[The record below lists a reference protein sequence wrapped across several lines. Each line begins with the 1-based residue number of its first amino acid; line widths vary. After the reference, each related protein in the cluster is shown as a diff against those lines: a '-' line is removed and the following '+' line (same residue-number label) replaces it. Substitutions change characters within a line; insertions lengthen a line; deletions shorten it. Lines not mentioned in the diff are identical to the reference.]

1 VANSDDVFLKSLGVD
16 PSAASAGGSPVKGYA
31 LGMSPNIGKAV
42 PGPGTYYTG
51 GVTLPGQPTVAV
63 DKAGGS
69 GADGRVFFF
78 EEALVNGEVKKNV
91 RLVLDL
97 GKVIY
102 LSVAGV
108 SLPVQQLTA
117 MKLNFDDHKPKSLS
131 PGVKQMSLGMV
142 GQVPGVWTEFLPV
155 AAAPALP
162 TLTFSIKPPPAPVGV
177 VSNPAVA
184 PYKHAISHLKVWQ
197 EPPPGVSDPAL
208 PSQNQYPTLDNA
220 LSADTTAGALDDLL
234 AKVSGEPSLLS
245 MFAPSPQ
252 SALVPAQFSAV
263 VPTAHPP
270 KPLANRR
277 GAIWIE
283 GAE

>member
-1 VANSDDVFLKSLGVD
+1 
-16 PSAASAGGSPVKGYA
+16 
-31 LGMSPNIGKAV
+31 MSPNIGKAA

-117 MKLNFDDHKPKSLS
+117 MKLNFDDRKPKSLS

-142 GQVPGVWTEFLPV
+142 GQMPGVWTEFLPE
-155 AAAPALP
+155 AAAPSLP
-162 TLTFSIKPPPAPVGV
+162 TLTFSIKPLTAPVGV
-177 VSNPAVA
+177 ASNPSVTH
-184 PYKHAISHLKVWQ
+184 YEHALPHLKGWQ
-197 EPPPGVSDPAL
+197 APPSGTWLACPPPGVSDPAL
-208 PSQNQYPTLDNA
+208 PSQNQYPTLDNV

-234 AKVSGEPSLLS
+234 Y
-245 MFAPSPQ
+245 
-252 SALVPAQFSAV
+252 PAR
-263 VPTAHPP
+263 P
-270 KPLANRR
+270 
-277 GAIWIE
+277 
-283 GAE
+283 

>member
-1 VANSDDVFLKSLGVD
+1 VTVLGH
-16 PSAASAGGSPVKGYA
+16 AASAGYA
-31 LGMSPNIGKAV
+31 LGMSPNIGKAA

-117 MKLNFDDHKPKSLS
+117 IKLNFDDRKPKSLS
-131 PGVKQMSLGMV
+131 PGVKQLLLSTG

-155 AAAPALP
+155 AAAPPIPVLTFLIRPPLPPQSAPVVVASSPSLTHYEHALP
-162 TLTFSIKPPPAPVGV
+162 
-177 VSNPAVA
+177 
-184 PYKHAISHLKVWQ
+184 HLKGWQ
-197 EPPPGVSDPAL
+197 APPSGTWLACSPPGVSDPAL

-252 SALVPAQFSAV
+252 SALVPAQFSEAV
-263 VPTAHPP
+263 PALPP
-270 KPLANRR
+270 RNSRVNQR
-277 GAIWIE
+277 GTV
-283 GAE
+283 